1 MLYTCVQ
8 IKNNLDFLL
17 KLFDFWCPLKIIDV
31 DGSIKTWELPT
42 ARYDFLLKN
51 SAGLAYE
58 AEDAR
63 QLINSKIMESPTV
76 THEESLTISRVQD
89 KLRKLLG
96 VHFDQDD
103 LDY

>member
-1 MLYTCVQ
+1 
-8 IKNNLDFLL
+8 
-17 KLFDFWCPLKIIDV
+17 LKIIDV
-31 DGSIKTWELPT
+31 DGSTKTWELPEG
-42 ARYDFLLKN
+42 RFNFMLKN
-51 SAGLAYE
+51 SAGLAFE

-63 QLINSKIMESPTV
+63 QLINSKTMESPIV
-76 THEESLTISRVQD
+76 SHEESLTISRVQD